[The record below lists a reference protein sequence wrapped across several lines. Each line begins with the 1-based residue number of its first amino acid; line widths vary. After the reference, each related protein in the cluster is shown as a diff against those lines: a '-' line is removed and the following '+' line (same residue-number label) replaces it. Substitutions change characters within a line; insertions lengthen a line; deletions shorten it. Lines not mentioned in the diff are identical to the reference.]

1 MRESILPE
9 IMALRALPMKEL
21 KKKYEELFDGER
33 PASTQK
39 IYLWK
44 RIAYRMQEIAYGG
57 LSQEAQGKIKELI
70 QEYDPINN
78 KALRPEKGPQ
88 ELKKPNSRDRR
99 LPIPGT
105 VIVKDYKGNRIQ
117 VKVLEKGFE
126 YGGGVYQTLSAVA
139 KVVTGAHWNGF
150 VFFNL

>member
-44 RIAYRMQEIAYGG
+44 RIAYRMQEAVYGG
-57 LSQEAQGKIKELI
+57 LSEEAQGKIKELI

-78 KALRPEKGPQ
+78 KTLRPEKSPK
-88 ELKKPNSRDRR
+88 EKKSTRDRR

-105 VIVKDYKGNRIQ
+105 FLVKEYKGKTIQ

-126 YGGGVYQTLSAVA
+126 YEGAVYQTLSAIA
-139 KVVTGAHWNGF
+139 KTVTGAHWNGY